1 MQINTT
7 KGLLTEIQCQLAFSS
22 LGILVSQPI
31 TSDSRYD
38 FIVDINNKL
47 YRIQCKTPEMTTG
60 GFSIRCH
67 TKNWNTKILTKYD
80 ETQIDFFYTVFNDE
94 SYLVPIADVNHQKNF
109 CIRVVDAERQ
119 DERIHFAENYL
130 LEKQLEKLGF
140 SKDENFVDQT
150 RNRTF
155 SDLRKPKKI
164 LKEKVKEEYINKEI
178 SREELKML
186 IRTQPFTEIGKS
198 FGVTDNAV
206 RKWCKNYKLPSTKR
220 EINAYLDEDW
230 SKV

>member
-109 CIRVVDAERQ
+109 CIRVVDAEHQ

-155 SDLRKPKKI
+155 SDLRKPQK
-164 LKEKVKEEYINKEI
+164 LSKEKVKEEYVNKEI

-186 IRTQPFTEIGKS
+186 IRT
-198 FGVTDNAV
+198 
-206 RKWCKNYKLPSTKR
+206 
-220 EINAYLDEDW
+220 
-230 SKV
+230 